1 MIHAAPG
8 TDLWRK
14 PPSEDIQNAPCF
26 IANFPV
32 ANFRRA
38 RATISANWTRQYD
51 QGGLVLFLPG
61 WPSHKLWVKTGIE
74 LYEGKPCVSAVA
86 ARSAADWSLQPLPAG
101 QTKVTLEIEREA
113 VDVKKGTGSSLWV
126 YLVENGKRTAIR
138 EITWVFK
145 EKEDM
150 AGLISIGIYAARPT
164 KKGQNDTEKLVV
176 TFEDLTI
183 QHPS

>member
-1 MIHAAPG
+1 MIRALPG

-14 PPSEDIQNAPCF
+14 PPAEDKHNAPCYV
-26 IANFPV
+26 ANFPV
-32 ANFRRA
+32 ADFRRA
-38 RATISANWTRQYD
+38 RVTISANWTRQYD

-61 WPSHKLWVKTGIE
+61 WPVRRLWVKTGIE

-86 ARSAADWSLQPLPAG
+86 ARSAADWSLLPMSAG
-101 QTKVTLEIEREA
+101 QTKVTLEIEREE

-126 YLVENGKRTAIR
+126 YIVENGKRTAIR
-138 EITWVFK
+138 EVTWVFK
-145 EKEDM
+145 EKEDT

-164 KKGQNDTEKLVV
+164 KEGQNDAENLVV

-183 QHPS
+183 Q